1 MSDYLIDS
9 QQIKLGDILDVKHGY
24 AFEGKYITSIPQ
36 KNILVTP
43 GNFNIG
49 GGFKSFKLKYFSGE
63 VPSNYVLSEGD
74 IIITMTDLSKDGDTL
89 GYSAKVPK
97 SISGEKY
104 LHNQRV
110 GLLKFHSEAVDKNF
124 IYWLTRTYDYH
135 WYVVSAASGTSIRH
149 TSPRSIKNYQ
159 FSLPSLA
166 KQKNISEILDCLEH
180 KIDLLHRQNNTLQNL
195 AQAIFKEKFIVHR
208 KDEWKSHSVGDVVSI
223 RGGTTPSTSESKY
236 WNGQHHW
243 TSPRDLS
250 NSSSP
255 FLTTTEKTITDVG
268 LKQIGS
274 GLLPIGTVLLSSRA
288 PIGYLAISDLPVA
301 INQGYIA
308 IVCDK
313 VVSKYFMYFWL
324 KSNMNTII
332 SAANGSTFLEIS
344 KSTFKS
350 LDFVLPESS
359 CLIDFDKQVYPL
371 FERVRKNVYE
381 INTLK
386 KLRYKLLPKLM
397 SGSISV

>member
-1 MSDYLIDS
+1 MVFMSINMNSAKKLS
-9 QQIKLGDILDVKHGY
+9 QNKKTWKMVKLGDVAGVQNGY
-24 AFEGKYITSIPQ
+24 AFKSGDFSHSGVPILKI
-36 KNILVTP
+36 KNIASGKITLNNLSYYPHDT
-43 GNFNIG
+43 
-49 GGFKSFKLKYFSGE
+49 SKLKQFVVKYGD
-63 VPSNYVLSEGD
+63 VLVS
-74 IIITMTDLSKDGDTL
+74 MTGSHISQLSSAVGKTAR
-89 GYSAKVPK
+89 YSL
-97 SISGEKY
+97 EKES
-104 LHNQRV
+104 LLNQRV
-110 GLLKFHSEAVDKNF
+110 GRIFPLGESIDNSFLWYLLSQPEAQLFWGN
-124 IYWLTRTYDYH
+124 LAGG
-135 WYVVSAASGTSIRH
+135 SANQA
-149 TSPRSIKNYQ
+149 
-159 FSLPSLA
+159 
-166 KQKNISEILDCLEH
+166 NISPDIIKSFEF
-180 KIDLLHRQNNTLQNL
+180 LLPPLTLQRQIADFFNTIDEKINL
-195 AQAIFKEKFIVHR
+195 LFKQKFIVHR
-208 KDEWKSHSVGDVVSI
+208 KDEWKLHSVGDVVSI

-386 KLRYKLLPKLM
+386 KLRDKLLPKLM